1 MLNQTEHKL
10 FTDLF
15 WNVNLVFEICLENK
29 KNKKHLIPWIIHPFF
44 QFYALL
50 FCISQLIK

>member
-29 KNKKHLIPWIIHPFF
+29 KKTFNPLNNSS
-44 QFYALL
+44 LL
-50 FCISQLIK
+50 PILRTTVLYFTTD